1 MGTAGGVKTVT
12 MAVLALTCW
21 SIMKGR
27 TETSCFKR
35 KIADETVRTAM
46 LVMSV
51 SLGLTLVGTMILSLL
66 EPGIPLVF
74 ALYEVTSAV
83 ATVGLTADV
92 TPFLGTPAKL
102 LVILLMYM
110 GRIGPIT
117 IPLVIASKLGKK
129 GQPLYPEEHVVVG

>member
-1 MGTAGGVKTVT
+1 
-12 MAVLALTCW
+12 
-21 SIMKGR
+21 
-27 TETSCFKR
+27 
-35 KIADETVRTAM
+35 M

-51 SLGLTLVGTMILSLL
+51 SLGLTLIGTMILSLL
-66 EPGIPLVF
+66 EPGIPLVS

-102 LVILLMYM
+102 LIILLMYM